1 MVMHLLR
8 WTVLIVA
15 LSPFAYYV
23 LATYCG
29 WEYFRK
35 LRKLPPLDPSFA
47 PPASIL
53 KPVRGLDREAYENFA
68 SFCRMDYPEFEILFA
83 VSDPDDPVIPVIEKL
98 QRDFPNCAI
107 RLLVGVAE
115 LGSNRKVNNLC
126 KLAQEAKYDLLVM
139 NDSDVRVERDY
150 LWEVV
155 TPFANPDVGAVTA
168 FFRGMTEG
176 STAAELEGLVLSTE
190 TVPSALVARRLEGKI
205 QFAFGWTM
213 ATTKQHLAAIGGFEA
228 MVNHHSDDFELGNRI
243 AAHRFRIELMRKP
256 VWVVF
261 PRETLG
267 EYLRHE
273 MRWSI
278 GLRNVRPAGYVGLGL
293 TFGLPWAVLAA
304 AVAPAK
310 WIGAGY
316 LVAYVVLRLVQAW
329 TVGVWGL
336 HDPVT
341 RKSLWLVPLRDAVN
355 FVVWLAG
362 FFSSKIRWRGLEFRV
377 KERLLV
383 PIRDAK
389 GARSG
394 TRCEAQAALK

>member
-8 WTVLIVA
+8 WTILIAA

-23 LATYCG
+23 VATYCS

-107 RLLVGVAE
+107 RLLVGVPE

-126 KLAQEAKYDLLVM
+126 KLVQEAKYGLLVM
-139 NDSDVRVERDY
+139 NDSDVRVERDH
-150 LWEVV
+150 LREVAA
-155 TPFANPDVGAVTA
+155 PFANPDVGAVTA

-176 STAAELEGLVLSTE
+176 GAAAELEGLVLSTE

-256 VWVVF
+256 VWMVF

-278 GLRNVRPAGYVGLGL
+278 GLRNVRPAGYAGLGL

-304 AVAPAK
+304 AVAPTK
-310 WIGAGY
+310 WIGAAY
-316 LVAYVVLRLVQAW
+316 LAAYVVLRLVQAW

-336 HDPVT
+336 DDPVT

-355 FVVWLAG
+355 FVVWLVG
-362 FFSSKIRWRGLEFRV
+362 FFSSKISWRGLEFRV

-383 PIRDAK
+383 PIGDAK

-394 TRCEAQAALK
+394 T